1 MRLDLV
7 AARALDRGK
16 SLVGGGDH
24 GAGDASGIVPFLVGG
39 TEILLLPSTYI
50 PQVKAENHQT
60 VLRRCS
66 SVVFFLKAPPW
77 DGGGDGRGCDAGCG
91 CS

>member
-50 PQVKAENHQT
+50 PQVKA
-60 VLRRCS
+60 
-66 SVVFFLKAPPW
+66 
-77 DGGGDGRGCDAGCG
+77 
-91 CS
+91 